1 MRPAAFLL
9 LLGLVL
15 LSAVTA
21 DDLTCC
27 LKERERA
34 DKKNLIGS
42 YVPQCD
48 ENGYYSP
55 KQCHGSTG
63 MCWCVNAKG
72 EEIAGTRNSPG
83 QTPPTCG
90 GTGEKPGKCSL
101 FPMRFVCPKNP
112 DPVCRSDWDCDGK
125 QKCCDCNKQ
134 CKDPVGEKP
143 GRCTL
148 SNILIKC
155 AENPDPVCRSD
166 WDCDGKQKCCNCNNQ
181 CKDPVGN
188 KPGECQVTETFVAC
202 EEDPNPACDSDFDCN
217 GTQKCCDYACH
228 MQCRDPIDTA

>member
-134 CKDPVGEKP
+134 CKDPVGNKPGECQVTETFVACKEEPNPACDTDFDCNGTQKCCKYGCQMQCRDPIGEKP

-181 CKDPVGN
+181 CKDPV
-188 KPGECQVTETFVAC
+188 
-202 EEDPNPACDSDFDCN
+202 
-217 GTQKCCDYACH
+217 
-228 MQCRDPIDTA
+228 DTA